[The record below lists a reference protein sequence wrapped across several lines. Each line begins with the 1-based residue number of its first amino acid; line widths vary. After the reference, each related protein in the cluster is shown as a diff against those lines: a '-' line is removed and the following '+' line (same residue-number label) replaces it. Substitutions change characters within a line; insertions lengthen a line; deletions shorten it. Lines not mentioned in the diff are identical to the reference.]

1 MKIIDGLLVIA
12 LSILCTFT
20 SAADY
25 DAMIELPDPIE
36 LSLPVSG
43 VIKTLEVVAGQ
54 YVKQGEKMLTLDQV
68 PFQAAKVHAESR
80 VAVQQTL
87 LVESLRDFSN
97 RQELFDRTVLST
109 VRLENSELKVKR
121 DKAFLKSAE
130 AQLAVANYDLSYSR
144 LSAPFDALV
153 LFVSVNQGQS
163 INNAIESK
171 TLIALVR
178 RGRYLARFMVSAEA
192 YNGLQIG
199 RSVTVKTQG
208 NIYQGS
214 ISSIAFELVRTEG
227 VQRKSYLID
236 AAFSSDEQLLL
247 IGDKAS
253 VHIN

>member
-1 MKIIDGLLVIA
+1 M
-12 LSILCTFT
+12 
-20 SAADY
+20 
-25 DAMIELPDPIE
+25 
-36 LSLPVSG
+36 
-43 VIKTLEVVAGQ
+43 
-54 YVKQGEKMLTLDQV
+54 
-68 PFQAAKVHAESR
+68 HAESR

-109 VRLENSELKVKR
+109 VQLENSELKVKR

-171 TLIALVR
+171 TLITLVR

-214 ISSIAFELVRTEG
+214 ISSIAFENRG
-227 VQRKSYLID
+227 RP
-236 AAFSSDEQLLL
+236 A
-247 IGDKAS
+247 
-253 VHIN
+253 

>member
-1 MKIIDGLLVIA
+1 MKIIDGLLVVT

-20 SAADY
+20 YAADF
-25 DAMIELPDPIE
+25 DATIKLSDPIE

-43 VIKTLEVVAGQ
+43 VIKTLDVVAGQ
-54 YVKQGEKMLTLDQV
+54 YVKQGEKILMLDQI

-87 LVESLRDFSN
+87 LVESSRDFSN
-97 RQELFDRTVLST
+97 QQELYDRTVLSS
-109 VRLENSELKVKR
+109 VRLENAELKVKR

-130 AQLAVANYDLSYSR
+130 AQLAVANYNLSYSQ

-153 LFVSVNQGQS
+153 LSVFVNQGQS

-171 TLIALVR
+171 TLITLVR
-178 RGRYLARFMVSAEA
+178 RGSYLARFTASAES

-199 RSVTVKTQG
+199 RSVTVNAQG
-208 NIYQGS
+208 NSYQGR
-214 ISSIAFELVRTEG
+214 ISSIASEQVRAEG
-227 VQRKSYLID
+227 GQRKSYLID
-236 AAFSSDEQLLL
+236 AAFSSDKQLLL

-253 VHIN
+253 VHID